1 MGYGFGVVTAVAQGA
16 AVALV
21 QSLAG
26 ELPHAVGV
34 TKKKKILLKNFLKSV

>member
-34 TKKKKILLKNFLKSV
+34 TKKKKFS